1 MLLSEPVVP
10 AAAAD
15 QPQEANQ
22 PADGEQEQP
31 LYFDDE
37 VEDEVLHEAFS
48 FDEEPYENEN

>member
-15 QPQEANQ
+15 QPQVANQ
-22 PADGEQEQP
+22 PADGEHEQP

-37 VEDEVLHEAFS
+37 VEDEVLHDDHN
-48 FDEEPYENEN
+48 FDEEPCENDN